1 VRNEDEGKGEKGEKG
16 EYRLQRPT
24 GQGTALLNTSER
36 EKGRERWRERTR
48 IYGHGVCHLFWGNCV
63 GDRQA
68 LSVCMTAWWCFQ
80 PFFFAP
86 KSSGV
91 VYPHDP
97 MGIRKDL

>member
-36 EKGRERWRERTR
+36 EGKREVAREDKDLWPWRLPFVLGQLRWRPSGIERV
-48 IYGHGVCHLFWGNCV
+48 H
-63 GDRQA
+63 D
-68 LSVCMTAWWCFQ
+68 CMVVFPT
-80 PFFFAP
+80 FFFAP